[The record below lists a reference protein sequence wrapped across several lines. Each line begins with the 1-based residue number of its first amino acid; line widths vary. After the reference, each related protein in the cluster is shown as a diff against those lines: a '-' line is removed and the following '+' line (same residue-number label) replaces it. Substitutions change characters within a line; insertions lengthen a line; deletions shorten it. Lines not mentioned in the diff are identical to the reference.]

1 MDKKQ
6 VAKLLKE
13 KQRRRRIA
21 EYKEDFARFAEE
33 QIQIVTKDVAKG
45 FVPFQFNEAQRII
58 TEKLQEQKNA
68 TGKVRAIILK
78 ARQQGIST
86 YCAGRIFWK
95 SYYTPYA
102 RSVVMAHDSATSDA
116 LFTMSKNLIRNMEGD
131 LAPKEIRSNAKEII
145 INSPAMVDKEATASY
160 RLYTAGSP
168 EAGRGTTPTIAHCS
182 EVAFW
187 QHDEK
192 ILAGL
197 FQGISQADGT
207 EVILESTA
215 NGAQGEFYRLWKGA
229 ENGENEYIPIFLPWY
244 ITPEYTREPPS
255 NMELTSEEEVLRDKH
270 GLDDGQLYWRR
281 LKIAE
286 GGELK
291 FKQEYP
297 STADEAFIMSG
308 SNVFNLERLDAL
320 IPQSYERRSE
330 WDPASKMF
338 DENKEGSLYIYQFPN
353 WHEPYVI
360 AADVSLGVGQD
371 YSAAVVLNK
380 QYEIVAHYRNNKID
394 PSMWGEVLFYLGR
407 YYNNALLAVESN
419 SMGIAT
425 LQKLESTGYLNL
437 YRQTKIANVSSE
449 EGARLGFRTTSA
461 TKPAIIANLKNLI
474 ENEEILIP
482 SAQIIK
488 ELKDYISTESG
499 KTEAAPSCHD
509 DSVIA
514 LAIACEVLRT
524 HWDRLGTSNVSWKQ
538 KMSSVEMRET
548 HWL

>member
-1 MDKKQ
+1 MNKKELG
-6 VAKLLKE
+6 KLLKE
-13 KQRRRRIA
+13 KQRRTRLKSY
-21 EYKEDFARFAEE
+21 EQDFTKFAEE
-33 QIQIVTKDVAKG
+33 QIQIVTKDVSQG
-45 FVPFQFNEAQRII
+45 FVPFTFNEAQRII
-58 TEKLQEQKNA
+58 TEKLEKQKNE
-68 TGKVRAIILK
+68 TGKVRAIVLK

-86 YCAGRIFWK
+86 YCAGRVFWK

-116 LFTMSKNLIRNMEGD
+116 LFSMSKNLIRNMEGD
-131 LAPKEIRSNAKEII
+131 LAPSELRSNAKEII
-145 INSPAMVDKEATASY
+145 INSPAMADKDATASY

-197 FQGISQADGT
+197 FQGISSADGT

-244 ITPEYTREPPS
+244 ITTEYTRDPPD
-255 NMELTSEEEVLRDKH
+255 NMELTIDEEKLQDKYS
-270 GLDDGQLYWRR
+270 LTEGQLYWRR

-297 STADEAFIMSG
+297 SSPDEAFIMSG
-308 SNVFNLERLDAL
+308 SNVFNLERLDSL
-320 IPQSYERRSE
+320 VPQSYQRRSE
-330 WDPASKMF
+330 WDILSKMF
-338 DENKEGSLYIYQFPN
+338 DENREGSLYTYQYPD
-353 WHEPYVI
+353 WDEPYVI
-360 AADVSLGVGQD
+360 AADVALGVGQD
-371 YSAAVVLNK
+371 YSACVVINK
-380 QYEIVAHYRNNKID
+380 NHEVVAHYRNNKID
-394 PSMWGEVLFYLGR
+394 PSMWGELLFYLGR

-425 LQKLESTGYLNL
+425 LQKLDAMGYINL

-449 EGARLGFRTTSA
+449 EGVRLGFRTTSA

-474 ENEEILIP
+474 ENEELLIP
-482 SAQIIK
+482 SVQIIK
-488 ELKDYISTESG
+488 ELKDYISTDTG
-499 KTEAAPSCHD
+499 KTEAAPGCYD

-524 HWDRLGTSNVSWKQ
+524 HWDKLVTNNVSWRQ
-538 KMSSVEMRET
+538 KLSEIEQTET
-548 HWL
+548 NWL